1 MGANNGKQCGSE
13 AAVPSETSWA
23 RCCQGVPPP
32 LPQREARGPPPDQG
46 PLDLPAACPPLP
58 TAGEAGKGSSS
69 ISSDVSSS
77 TDHTPTKAQKNAATS
92 EGYEETARI
101 NKRLLAGEVSE
112 KEKDGGT
119 GGARRFQSS
128 CSTMIRW
135 MPLIMPWE

>member
-13 AAVPSETSWA
+13 
-23 RCCQGVPPP
+23 
-32 LPQREARGPPPDQG
+32 
-46 PLDLPAACPPLP
+46 
-58 TAGEAGKGSSS
+58 GKGSSS

-128 CSTMIRW
+128 CSTMIRRAAG
-135 MPLIMPWE
+135 ERGRAEEK

>member
-92 EGYEETARI
+92 EDNQMREQI
-101 NKRLLAGEVSE
+101 LLSLVKLISSFPSKRPQG
-112 KEKDGGT
+112 
-119 GGARRFQSS
+119 FQ
-128 CSTMIRW
+128 
-135 MPLIMPWE
+135 

>member
-92 EGYEETARI
+92 EVLR
-101 NKRLLAGEVSE
+101 
-112 KEKDGGT
+112 
-119 GGARRFQSS
+119 
-128 CSTMIRW
+128 
-135 MPLIMPWE
+135 P